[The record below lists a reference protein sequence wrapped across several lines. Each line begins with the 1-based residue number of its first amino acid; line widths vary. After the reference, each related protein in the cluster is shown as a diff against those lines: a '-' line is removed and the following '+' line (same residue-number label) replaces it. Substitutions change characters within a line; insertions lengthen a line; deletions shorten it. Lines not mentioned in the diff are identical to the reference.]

1 MASYCTC
8 TNLKCPLHPTNHDKG
23 CTPCIRKNLRL
34 GEVPN
39 CFFHLV
45 LPPGEEAE
53 DSSLEAFALQI
64 LAGKSGEP
72 GKDSEKEQV
81 GKENMI

>member
-1 MASYCTC
+1 MANYCTC

-45 LPPGEEAE
+45 QSPGEEVP
-53 DSSLEAFALQI
+53 DSSLEAFARAI
-64 LAGKSGEP
+64 LGRKQA
-72 GKDSEKEQV
+72 
-81 GKENMI
+81 

>member
-8 TNLKCPLHPTNHDKG
+8 TNLNCPLHPTRHDKG

-39 CFFHLV
+39 CFFNLV
-45 LPPGEEAE
+45 LQPGEEAE
-53 DSSLEAFALQI
+53 DSSLEAFAQKI
-64 LAGKSGEP
+64 LARKLG
-72 GKDSEKEQV
+72 
-81 GKENMI
+81 